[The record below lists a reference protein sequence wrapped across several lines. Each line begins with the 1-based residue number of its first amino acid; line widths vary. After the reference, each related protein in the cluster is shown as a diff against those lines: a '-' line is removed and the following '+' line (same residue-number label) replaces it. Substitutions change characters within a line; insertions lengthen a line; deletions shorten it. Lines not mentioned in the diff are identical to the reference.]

1 MNNTRKLVY
10 TALLAALTAAGA
22 FMRIPMGYSSV
33 TLQYLF
39 TAMAGLLLGRKWGAL
54 SQLIYVCLGL
64 VGLPIFTMGGG
75 FGYVFQPTFGFLLGL
90 IPAAWVVG
98 AAAGESLDPRRMA
111 LASLAGLA
119 VLYAVGMPYMALILN
134 VYMGKGMTLSAL
146 LWAGM
151 LPYLPGDAVK
161 IIVAAGVCP
170 VAAISRVNELV
181 QYEQKHFCVSAA
193 ELEQTCIAFWRSAP
207 YNRQDKSRGGTCHDL
222 QDCCEKAD
230 GRSFCFCF

>member
-1 MNNTRKLVY
+1 MNNTKKMVY
-10 TALLAALTAAGA
+10 TALFAALTAAGA

-54 SQLIYVCLGL
+54 SQAVYVFLGL

-98 AAAGESLDPRRMA
+98 AIAAQRFGDQRRMA
-111 LASLAGLA
+111 LAALAGLA
-119 VLYAVGMPYMALILN
+119 VLYAVGLPYMAVILN
-134 VYMGKGMTLSAL
+134 VYMGKGMDFRAI

-170 VAAISRVNELV
+170 VLRRRLR
-181 QYEQKHFCVSAA
+181 
-193 ELEQTCIAFWRSAP
+193 L
-207 YNRQDKSRGGTCHDL
+207 
-222 QDCCEKAD
+222 AD
-230 GRSFCFCF
+230 GSDKRGE

>member
-1 MNNTRKLVY
+1 MNTRKLVY
-10 TALLAALTAAGA
+10 TALFAALTAAGA
-22 FMRIPMGYSSV
+22 FLRIPMGFSSV

-39 TAMAGLLLGRKWGAL
+39 TAMAGLLLGRRWGAV
-54 SQLIYVCLGL
+54 SQAVYVLLGL

-75 FGYVFQPTFGFLLGL
+75 LGYVFQPTFGFLLGL

-98 AAAGESLDPRRMA
+98 LVCGDSLAPRRMA

-134 VYMGKGMTLSAL
+134 VYMGKGMTFSAI

-161 IIVAAGVCP
+161 IVIAAGVCP
-170 VAAISRVNELV
+170 ILRRRLKLADTSH
-181 QYEQKHFCVSAA
+181 K
-193 ELEQTCIAFWRSAP
+193 
-207 YNRQDKSRGGTCHDL
+207 RG
-222 QDCCEKAD
+222 E
-230 GRSFCFCF
+230 

>member
-1 MNNTRKLVY
+1 MKNNTRMMVY

-54 SQLIYVCLGL
+54 SQFVYVFLGL
-64 VGLPIFTMGGG
+64 AGLPIFTMGGG
-75 FGYVFQPTFGFLLGL
+75 LGYVFQPTFGFLLGL
-90 IPAAWVVG
+90 IPAAWAVG
-98 AAAGESLDPRRMA
+98 AVAAQRFDDTKRMA
-111 LASLAGLA
+111 LAALAGLA
-119 VLYAVGMPYMALILN
+119 VLYAVGLPYMGVILN
-134 VYMGKGMTLSAL
+134 IYMNKGLDFKAI

-170 VAAISRVNELV
+170 VL
-181 QYEQKHFCVSAA
+181 
-193 ELEQTCIAFWRSAP
+193 
-207 YNRQDKSRGGTCHDL
+207 
-222 QDCCEKAD
+222 
-230 GRSFCFCF
+230 GRRLRLANDSHKREE

>member
-1 MNNTRKLVY
+1 MNTRKLVY
-10 TALLAALTAAGA
+10 TALFAALTAAGA
-22 FMRIPMGYSSV
+22 FLRIPMGFSSV

-39 TAMAGLLLGRKWGAL
+39 TAMAGLLLGRRWGAM
-54 SQLIYVCLGL
+54 SQAVYVLLGL

-75 FGYVFQPTFGFLLGL
+75 LGYVFQPTFGFLLGL

-98 AAAGESLDPRRMA
+98 RVCGDSLAPRRMA

-134 VYMGKGMTLSAL
+134 VYMGKGMTFSAI

-161 IIVAAGVCP
+161 ILLAAFLALRLRKP
-170 VAAISRVNELV
+170 
-181 QYEQKHFCVSAA
+181 
-193 ELEQTCIAFWRSAP
+193 
-207 YNRQDKSRGGTCHDL
+207 L
-222 QDCCEKAD
+222 QAL
-230 GRSFCFCF
+230 S

>member
-90 IPAAWVVG
+90 IPAAWVAGMIARRG
-98 AAAGESLDPRRMA
+98 AASFWRLLLACLAGTAAVYVIGLPYMHCILRFYLNKTWSIQQTVMGGMVIFLPWDV
-111 LASLAGLA
+111 LKTIVASLLAKKLLPTLHKVGL
-119 VLYAVGMPYMALILN
+119 
-134 VYMGKGMTLSAL
+134 
-146 LWAGM
+146 
-151 LPYLPGDAVK
+151 
-161 IIVAAGVCP
+161 
-170 VAAISRVNELV
+170 
-181 QYEQKHFCVSAA
+181 QY
-193 ELEQTCIAFWRSAP
+193 
-207 YNRQDKSRGGTCHDL
+207 
-222 QDCCEKAD
+222 
-230 GRSFCFCF
+230 

>member
-90 IPAAWVVG
+90 IPAAWVAGMIARRG
-98 AAAGESLDPRRMA
+98 AASFWRLLLACLAGTAAVYVIGLPYMHCILRFYLNKTWSIQQTVMGGMVIFLPWDVLKA
-111 LASLAGLA
+111 IVASLLAKKLLPTLHKVGL
-119 VLYAVGMPYMALILN
+119 
-134 VYMGKGMTLSAL
+134 
-146 LWAGM
+146 
-151 LPYLPGDAVK
+151 
-161 IIVAAGVCP
+161 
-170 VAAISRVNELV
+170 
-181 QYEQKHFCVSAA
+181 QY
-193 ELEQTCIAFWRSAP
+193 
-207 YNRQDKSRGGTCHDL
+207 
-222 QDCCEKAD
+222 
-230 GRSFCFCF
+230 